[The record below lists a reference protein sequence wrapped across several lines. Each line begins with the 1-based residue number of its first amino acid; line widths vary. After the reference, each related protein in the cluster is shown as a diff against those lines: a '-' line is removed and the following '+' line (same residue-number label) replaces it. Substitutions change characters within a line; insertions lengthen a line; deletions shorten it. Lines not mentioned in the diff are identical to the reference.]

1 MSMSL
6 KWRLC
11 DSSGELD
18 YSHDGLSWK
27 RTWESARRGSS
38 GACDVSKE
46 EVLAAMRGHGKTVS
60 TSNEG
65 YWTFRGERVC
75 NPHETLGDELV
86 HQAEYVILTKGADVW
101 GRTYSDD
108 AILEEMAKQEDAAR
122 RELAEYKAKELAATL
137 AKLNH
142 KDTKLVF
149 SQFSYCG
156 DVIPCA
162 KWLNKNWHD
171 PIATVNYESTR
182 NVSKIR
188 GTDLGDE
195 LLKRIRAA
203 GYVIAGDD
211 DVIAVPVQEQEP
223 AAEPHPPIA
232 PIVDKTL
239 SGIHKVKEIEVE
251 CLRLLS
257 LDGNV
262 GRKLN
267 RYIDKLFESGK
278 VDFDIKIDMRGSLW
292 HYAAFMVELVDSV
305 RSSSRPQLDRRIKY
319 DNAFEVV
326 ARPSFSKESFSLS
339 ICKLI
344 DLEKISVSDSRV
356 YLRSI
361 LSHAHTVKAHS
372 VVSDDEFKRISRIL
386 INDYDFP
393 TVLDEFTTSSG
404 SKDDE
409 RILRELIAGNKNI
422 DVADVPGYV
431 LTLAAAMNPSVDKL
445 IAEYHIKN
453 PTLEG

>member
-11 DSSGELD
+11 NSSGELD
-18 YSHDGLSWK
+18 YLHDGLSWK
-27 RTWESARRGSS
+27 RTWESAKRGSS

-60 TSNEG
+60 TPNEG

-86 HQAEYVILTKGADVW
+86 DQAEYVILTKGTDVW
-101 GRTYSDD
+101 VRSYSDD
-108 AILEEMAKQEDAAR
+108 AILEEMAKQEDAAH

-137 AKLNH
+137 AKLDH
-142 KDTKLVF
+142 KDTRLVF
-149 SQFSYCG
+149 GQFSYCG
-156 DVIPCA
+156 DIIPYA

-171 PIATVNYESTR
+171 PIAAVNYESTR

-188 GTDLGDE
+188 GTDLGEE

-211 DVIAVPVQEQEP
+211 DVIAVPVQVQEPEP
-223 AAEPHPPIA
+223 AAEPHPPIE
-232 PIVDKTL
+232 PIVEKML
-239 SGIHKVKEIEVE
+239 SGIHKVKEIEGE

-305 RSSSRPQLDRRIKY
+305 RSSSRPQPDRRIKY

-326 ARPSFSKESFSLS
+326 ARPSIGMDSFSLS

-361 LSHAHTVKAHS
+361 LSHVHTVKVHS

-386 INDYDFP
+386 INDY
-393 TVLDEFTTSSG
+393 EFTTSSG

-409 RILRELIAGNKNI
+409 RILRELIAGNKSI

-431 LTLAAAMNPSVDKL
+431 LTLAAAINPSVDSL
-445 IAEYHIKN
+445 WHIKN
-453 PTLEG
+453 STLEGQKQ